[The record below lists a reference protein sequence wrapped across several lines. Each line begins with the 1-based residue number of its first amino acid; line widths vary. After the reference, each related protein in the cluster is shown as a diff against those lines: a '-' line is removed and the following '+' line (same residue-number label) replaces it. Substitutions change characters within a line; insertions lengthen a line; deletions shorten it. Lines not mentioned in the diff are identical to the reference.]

1 MGICLMIREY
11 SMISAREVDPQK
23 FNSMLKEELKKMKGI
38 TPPSW
43 SQFVKSGAHR
53 ERIPQQDDF
62 WYVRSAAIL
71 RRFYLDNSVG
81 VERLRSY
88 FGGKKRRGHKP
99 AHFRK
104 SSGNILRKIV
114 QQLEASGLV
123 EKNANKV
130 GRKLTPAGRKLLDK
144 VAHEV
149 SK

>member
-1 MGICLMIREY
+1 MV
-11 SMISAREVDPQK
+11 SAREVDPQK
-23 FNSMLKEELKKMKGI
+23 FNGMLKEELKKVKEI
-38 TPPSW
+38 TPPAW

-62 WYVRSAAIL
+62 WYVRSAAVL

-104 SSGNILRKIV
+104 SSGNILRKVV
-114 QQLEASGLV
+114 QQLEASGLI
-123 EKNANKV
+123 EKNANKI
-130 GRKLTPAGRKLLDK
+130 GRKLTAQGRKLLDK
-144 VAHEV
+144 VAYEV
-149 SK
+149 SKQ

>member
-1 MGICLMIREY
+1 
-11 SMISAREVDPQK
+11 MISPREVDAQK
-23 FNSMLKEELKKMKGI
+23 FNSVLKEELKKVKEI
-38 TPPSW
+38 NPPAW
-43 SQFVKSGAHR
+43 SQFVKSGVGR

-62 WYVRSAAIL
+62 WYIRSATVL

-81 VERLRSY
+81 VERMRSY

-104 SSGNILRKIV
+104 ASGNIIRKIV
-114 QQLEASGLV
+114 QQLETAGLV
-123 EKNANKV
+123 EKNANKI

-144 VAHEV
+144 IAHEV

>member
-1 MGICLMIREY
+1 
-11 SMISAREVDPQK
+11 MISVREVDAQK
-23 FNSMLKEELKKMKGI
+23 FNNMLKEELKNVKEI
-38 TPPSW
+38 IPPAW
-43 SQFVKSGAHR
+43 SQFVKSGFHR

-62 WYVRSAAIL
+62 WYVRSASVL
-71 RRFYLDNSVG
+71 RRLYIDSSVG

-104 SSGNILRKIV
+104 SSGNIIRKIL
-114 QQLEASGLV
+114 QQLETAGLV
-123 EKNANKV
+123 EKNANKL

-144 VAHEV
+144 IAYEV

>member
-1 MGICLMIREY
+1 MV
-11 SMISAREVDPQK
+11 SVREVDAQK
-23 FNSMLKEELKKMKGI
+23 FNVMLKEELKNVKEI
-38 TPPSW
+38 IPPAW
-43 SQFVKSGAHR
+43 SPFVKSGAHR

-62 WYVRSAAIL
+62 WYVRSAAVL

-114 QQLEASGLV
+114 QQLEASGLL
-123 EKNANKV
+123 EKNSDKR
-130 GRKLTPAGRKLLDK
+130 GRKLTAQGRKLMDK
-144 VAHEV
+144 VAYEV

>member
-1 MGICLMIREY
+1 MV
-11 SMISAREVDPQK
+11 SAREVDPQK
-23 FNSMLKEELKKMKGI
+23 FNSMLKEELKKVKEI
-38 TPPSW
+38 SPPAW
-43 SQFVKSGAHR
+43 SPFVKSGAHR

-62 WYVRSAAIL
+62 WYVRSAAVL

-99 AHFRK
+99 AHVRK
-104 SSGNILRKIV
+104 SSGNIIRKII

-123 EKNANKV
+123 EKNSDKR
-130 GRKLTPAGRKLLDK
+130 GRKLTAQGRKLLDK
-144 VAHEV
+144 VAYEV

>member
-1 MGICLMIREY
+1 MV
-11 SMISAREVDPQK
+11 SAREVDPQK
-23 FNSMLKEELKKMKGI
+23 FNSMLKEELKKVKEI
-38 TPPSW
+38 SPPAW
-43 SQFVKSGAHR
+43 SPFVKSGAHR

-62 WYVRSAAIL
+62 WYVRSAAVL

-104 SSGNILRKIV
+104 SSGNIIRKIV

-123 EKNANKV
+123 EKNSDKK
-130 GRKLTPAGRKLLDK
+130 GRKLTAQGRKLLDK
-144 VAHEV
+144 VAYEV
-149 SK
+149 NK

>member
-1 MGICLMIREY
+1 MV
-11 SMISAREVDPQK
+11 SAREVDAQK
-23 FNSMLKEELKKMKGI
+23 FNSMLKEELKNVKEI
-38 TPPSW
+38 NPPAW
-43 SQFVKSGAHR
+43 SHFVKSGAHR

-62 WYVRSAAIL
+62 WYIRSAAVL

-104 SSGNILRKIV
+104 SSGNIIRKII

-123 EKNANKV
+123 EKNSDKR
-130 GRKLTPAGRKLLDK
+130 GRKLTAQGRKLLDK
-144 VAHEV
+144 VAYEV